1 MDFSE
6 MLVGGVPLMFI
17 VLGLVEW
24 SKRLGVNGKWLLVLS
39 MLIGL
44 IFGILYQMSLA
55 MPNGFG
61 EWFVTIGFG
70 LGVGI
75 VASGVYDA
83 MRSASR
89 AG

>member
-6 MLVGGVPLMFI
+6 ALLGGVPLMFI

-24 SKRLGVNGKWLLVLS
+24 SKRLGLAGKWLLILS

-44 IFGILYQMSLA
+44 VFGVLYQISLA
-55 MPNGFG
+55 MPNSFAT
-61 EWFVTIGFG
+61 WFVAVGYG

-83 MRSASR
+83 IRSATKAS
-89 AG
+89 